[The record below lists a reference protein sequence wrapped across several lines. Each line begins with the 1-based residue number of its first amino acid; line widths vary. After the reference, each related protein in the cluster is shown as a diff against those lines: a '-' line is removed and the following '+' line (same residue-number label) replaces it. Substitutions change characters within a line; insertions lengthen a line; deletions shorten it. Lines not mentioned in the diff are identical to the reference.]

1 MRLKAIL
8 ALSVLFTTTLG
19 AETYWKLDPA
29 SMAIE
34 YSPAEAGPH
43 SDHLEM
49 SGKQIPAVVRY
60 GVRADG
66 SLALDKSLV
75 WPGFRTIPND
85 THGSLMRHV
94 AFDVLDELTIERQ
107 PAAPKVEEVRFDG
120 LLTITQSTPKDVK
133 IERTLFPSVEHPMF
147 VERVKLTNVGREAV
161 DIEIPAL
168 DMSIAT
174 PAARGVDGSYRILT
188 TVEGART
195 LRLEPGSETE
205 FAVVSQALR
214 EGDKLL
220 TPDVAAEE
228 AARRVLVGELTGTLV
243 LDTPDEML
251 DRMFAMSKIRAC
263 ESIYETKGGPLH
275 GPGGE
280 TYYAAI
286 WANDEAEYANP
297 FFAFT
302 GYAYADSSAMNSF
315 RHFARFMN
323 PDYKPIPSSIVA
335 EGADIWNGAGDR
347 GDAAMI
353 AYGASRYA
361 LASGSRKVASEL
373 WPLIEWC
380 LEYCR
385 RNLNSE
391 GVVRSDHD
399 ELEGRFP
406 AGEAN
411 LCTSS
416 LYYDALLSAAMLAC
430 DLEMP
435 SKTSASYRRQAAE
448 LAKAIDSYFAG
459 PVEGFDTYAYYK
471 GNDRLRSWICIP
483 LTVGINDKLKPT
495 LDALFSPELW
505 TENGL
510 LTQSGTS
517 TFWDRS
523 TLYALRGVLQAG
535 AVERAIPYL
544 TAYSTKRLTGDHV
557 PYAIEAWPEGNQRHL
572 SAESALYARI
582 FTEGMFGIRPTGLK
596 RFEMTPRLPKEWPS
610 MALRNIK
617 AFGENFDIE
626 VSRRDDGRLD
636 VRVISAGEH
645 LIHKTINDGGKFDV
659 KF

>member
-1 MRLKAIL
+1 M
-8 ALSVLFTTTLG
+8 
-19 AETYWKLDPA
+19 
-29 SMAIE
+29 
-34 YSPAEAGPH
+34 
-43 SDHLEM
+43 
-49 SGKQIPAVVRY
+49 
-60 GVRADG
+60 
-66 SLALDKSLV
+66 
-75 WPGFRTIPND
+75 
-85 THGSLMRHV
+85 
-94 AFDVLDELTIERQ
+94 
-107 PAAPKVEEVRFDG
+107 
-120 LLTITQSTPKDVK
+120 
-133 IERTLFPSVEHPMF
+133 
-147 VERVKLTNVGREAV
+147 
-161 DIEIPAL
+161 
-168 DMSIAT
+168 
-174 PAARGVDGSYRILT
+174 
-188 TVEGART
+188 EGART
-195 LRLEPGSETE
+195 LRLKPGSEAE

-214 EGDKLL
+214 EGDKPL

-228 AARRVLVGELTGTLV
+228 AARRALVGELTGSLV
-243 LDTPDEML
+243 LDTPDEVL

-361 LASGSRKVASEL
+361 LASGSKEVASEL

-399 ELEGRFP
+399 ELESRFP

-416 LYYDALLSAAMLAC
+416 LYYDALLSAAMLAR
-430 DLEMP
+430 DLKMP
-435 SKTSASYRRQAAE
+435 SKMSASYRRQAAE
-448 LAKAIDSYFAG
+448 LAKAIDCYFAG
-459 PVEGFDTYAYYK
+459 PVEEIDTYAYYK

-483 LTVGINDKLKPT
+483 LTVGINDKLEPT

-535 AVERAIPYL
+535 AVERAMPYL

-617 AFGENFDIE
+617 AFGEDFDIE
-626 VSRRDDGRLD
+626 VSRLEDGRLD
-636 VRVISAGEH
+636 VRVMSAGKP
-645 LIHKTINDGGKFDV
+645 LARKTIKDGGKIDV

>member
-49 SGKQIPAVVRY
+49 SGKQISAVVRY

-214 EGDKLL
+214 EGDKPL

-263 ESIYETKGGPLH
+263 ESIYETTGGPLH

-335 EGADIWNGAGDR
+335 EGTDIWNGAGDR

-448 LAKAIDSYFAG
+448 LAKAIDSYFACLLY
-459 PVEGFDTYAYYK
+459 T
-471 GNDRLRSWICIP
+471 S
-483 LTVGINDKLKPT
+483 
-495 LDALFSPELW
+495 DAADE
-505 TENGL
+505 
-510 LTQSGTS
+510 
-517 TFWDRS
+517 
-523 TLYALRGVLQAG
+523 
-535 AVERAIPYL
+535 
-544 TAYSTKRLTGDHV
+544 
-557 PYAIEAWPEGNQRHL
+557 
-572 SAESALYARI
+572 
-582 FTEGMFGIRPTGLK
+582 
-596 RFEMTPRLPKEWPS
+596 
-610 MALRNIK
+610 
-617 AFGENFDIE
+617 
-626 VSRRDDGRLD
+626 
-636 VRVISAGEH
+636 
-645 LIHKTINDGGKFDV
+645 
-659 KF
+659 